1 MPRLMV
7 KHSVTVMRDGQRIT
21 PEIGKAFDFT
31 DAEVADMDKAEP
43 VPYRAIV
50 NEDQGEEAPMT
61 DTLRSVANR
70 PKKAPKEE
78 STSRDGKTP
87 RVGSVTTPGG
97 GTDEDTL

>member
-43 VPYRAIV
+43 VPYR
-50 NEDQGEEAPMT
+50 G
-61 DTLRSVANR
+61 RSRCHTALSSMR
-70 PKKAPKEE
+70 TRARK
-78 STSRDGKTP
+78 P
-87 RVGSVTTPGG
+87 R
-97 GTDEDTL
+97 